1 MESWRKITGTAV
13 LVGALMCASM
23 GLVGYL
29 SFANDTEGE
38 ILDNFPQHGY
48 DVFKIMVVTH
58 LILYIP
64 VNFVIMRY
72 SMVRLFLNTR
82 SELLPYTQ
90 HTVISLGLLAFVT
103 IIVLLILAAGL
114 GSGAA
119 FSLILNLTGGIGG
132 SLVTLI
138 LPAAIYLKVMPR
150 ESELYNHAIV
160 LLSLGFLVMIAVV
173 VVTIIGLASG

>member
-72 SMVRLFLNTR
+72 SVVKVFLNTR

-90 HTVISLGLLAFVT
+90 HAVISLGLLSASTCVVIF
-103 IIVLLILAAGL
+103 LLAAGL
-114 GSGAA
+114 SAGEA
-119 FSLILNLTGGIGG
+119 FSLILNITGGVGCK
-132 SLVTLI
+132 SLTT
-138 LPAAIYLKVMPR
+138 
-150 ESELYNHAIV
+150 
-160 LLSLGFLVMIAVV
+160 IA
-173 VVTIIGLASG
+173 GLMYHYTWLD

>member
-1 MESWRKITGTAV
+1 MESWWAITGTAV

-29 SFANDTEGE
+29 SFADDTEGE

-72 SMVRLFLNTR
+72 SVVKVFLNTR

-132 SLVTLI
+132 RYNSALSVSHCFFTARLI
-138 LPAAIYLKVMPR
+138 DRLIDRLMSV
-150 ESELYNHAIV
+150 
-160 LLSLGFLVMIAVV
+160 
-173 VVTIIGLASG
+173 